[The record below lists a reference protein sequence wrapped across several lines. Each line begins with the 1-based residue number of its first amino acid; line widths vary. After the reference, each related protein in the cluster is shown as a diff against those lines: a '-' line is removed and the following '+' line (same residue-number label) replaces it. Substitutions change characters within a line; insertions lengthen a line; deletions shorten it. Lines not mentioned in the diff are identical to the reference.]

1 MTRSLSAFALGSGVL
16 SRSGAGVLSRP
27 GAGVPPPPR
36 GGGGG
41 GARPALLLFAAG
53 CASTPPFQGMSTD
66 QIFEAGVAA
75 FESRDWDDAKEAFER
90 VLTTDPGFAHR
101 AEARMFLARAHFE
114 DGEYILAANEF
125 ELVLLRHP
133 NHALAPEASFGICRS
148 YVRLSPIPPRD
159 QEYTRRAQDRCRQTA
174 AEFRGHSVADSAE
187 TMRQEMT
194 DRLAQKWYD
203 EGRFYQRR
211 NMHAS
216 ALIVFQDVVDF
227 YPQTAW
233 APRALFGLYRSYE
246 AMGWEEEM
254 DEVAERIL
262 FLYPDSD
269 AAQRVSQ
276 ARADGNGPGQ

>member
-16 SRSGAGVLSRP
+16 SRPGSGVLPLSGAGVPTLL
-27 GAGVPPPPR
+27 R
-36 GGGGG
+36 GGVV
-41 GARPALLLFAAG
+41 AAMLLFAAG

-159 QEYTRRAQDRCRQTA
+159 FSDRYDVSSARSGPRLRTGA
-174 AEFRGHSVADSAE
+174 FRTG
-187 TMRQEMT
+187 
-194 DRLAQKWYD
+194 
-203 EGRFYQRR
+203 
-211 NMHAS
+211 
-216 ALIVFQDVVDF
+216 
-227 YPQTAW
+227 
-233 APRALFGLYRSYE
+233 
-246 AMGWEEEM
+246 
-254 DEVAERIL
+254 
-262 FLYPDSD
+262 
-269 AAQRVSQ
+269 
-276 ARADGNGPGQ
+276 